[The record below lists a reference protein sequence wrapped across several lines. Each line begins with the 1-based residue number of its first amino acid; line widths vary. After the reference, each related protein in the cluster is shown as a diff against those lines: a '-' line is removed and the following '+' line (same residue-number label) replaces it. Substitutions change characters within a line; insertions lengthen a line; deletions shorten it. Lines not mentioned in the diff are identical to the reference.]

1 MERKRLRVV
10 TSINGRIVPLDRA
23 RISVFDNSLL
33 YAEGLFETLLAID
46 DRPLFFDQHFD
57 RLHRGAAATGLRI
70 PVSRHQ
76 LSTWMRTALAT
87 HPARIKK
94 LRLTVTAGESAR
106 WVGIKGSSQV
116 IISVSPHV
124 LPTRPFKLFVSPL
137 RVDQRSSF
145 RRIKTL
151 SYAIHAASLRQAKA
165 HLCDDAL
172 LLNEAG
178 QVAEVTSANIFWVI
192 RNRVYTP
199 PLAAG
204 CLEGVT
210 RLIVLDESYKLGIS
224 VEERQITLRS
234 LLHAEELFISS
245 SLKLVV
251 PVSRILTPERAVQFS
266 SGPVTNTLARYFRH
280 RIGLR
285 S

>member
-1 MERKRLRVV
+1 MAQKRLAVV
-10 TSINGRIVPLDRA
+10 TSINGRIVPTDRA
-23 RISVFDNSLL
+23 HVSVFDNSFL

-46 DRPLFFDQHFD
+46 DRPLFYDLHFD
-57 RLHRGAAATGLRI
+57 RLRRGAEATGLKI
-70 PVSRHQ
+70 PVSKQQ
-76 LSTWMRTALAT
+76 LSVWMRTALAA

-106 WVGIKGSSQV
+106 WVGIQGPPQV

-165 HLCDDAL
+165 HRCDDAL

-178 QVAEVTSANIFWVI
+178 QVAEVTSANIFWVF

-199 PLAAG
+199 PLSAG

-210 RLIVLDESYKLGIS
+210 RLIVLDEAYKLGVS
-224 VEERQITLRS
+224 VEEKQITLRS
-234 LLHAEELFISS
+234 LLRADELFISS

-251 PVSRILTPERAVQFS
+251 SVSRIVTPELAVQFS
-266 SGPVTNTLARYFRH
+266 PGSVTNALTRYFRH
-280 RIGLR
+280 RVGLE